1 MVISLAILICDNI
14 WLRSPT
20 GKTKAR
26 PDLFSNLFEYAQ
38 GNYNS
43 RNEPPYKGLP
53 WLFFQVRNSALLTF
67 DDYPSH
73 PSPLPL
79 TPSPGPYGQAKQGEN
94 YETNRWAH
102 QLSHVESQ
110 TRGENNPPSRALYL
124 EPHSFKLLRGLRP
137 QTYWI
142 PEQGE
147 RPGDES
153 SPEGYPPRTWW
164 GRPRTSLTPHT

>member
-1 MVISLAILICDNI
+1 MLTFGWGAP
-14 WLRSPT
+14 REKPE
-20 GKTKAR
+20 GR
-26 PDLFSNLFEYAQ
+26 PNLFSIWNNLFEYAQ
-38 GNYNS
+38 GDYNS
-43 RNEPPYKGLP
+43 SNELPCKGLL
-53 WLFFQVRNSALLTF
+53 WLFYQVRNSASLTF
-67 DDYPSH
+67 DDYSSE
-73 PSPLPL
+73 PSPPPL
-79 TPSPGPYGQAKQGEN
+79 TPSPGPYHQAKEGEN
-94 YETNRWAH
+94 CETGRWAH

-164 GRPRTSLTPHT
+164 GRPWTSLTPHT

>member
-1 MVISLAILICDNI
+1 MIVIVKVSSAKSSRVSKPQCRWVSVFIFM
-14 WLRSPT
+14 
-20 GKTKAR
+20 A
-26 PDLFSNLFEYAQ
+26 NLVNFNR

-79 TPSPGPYGQAKQGEN
+79 TSSPGPYGKAKQGEN

-137 QTYWI
+137 QTY
-142 PEQGE
+142 
-147 RPGDES
+147 
-153 SPEGYPPRTWW
+153 
-164 GRPRTSLTPHT
+164 